1 MNDEMP
7 ETKAAWRRIEMP
19 WLTALRPQICE
30 LDVLA
35 VARLSDECS
44 LISDCVEGK
53 NLLDRA
59 QPIKKFGETMNH
71 HC

>member
-7 ETKAAWRRIEMP
+7 ERKAAWRRIEMP

-53 NLLDRA
+53 NLLD
-59 QPIKKFGETMNH
+59 
-71 HC
+71 